1 MKRLLFDLFLVA
13 LGTGLGVI
21 TMCLVQAGSKFD
33 KDKEF
38 FERSKDK

>member
-13 LGTGLGVI
+13 LGAGLGVFTI
-21 TMCLVQAGSKFD
+21 YLLQAGSKFD

-38 FERSKDK
+38 FERSKNK